1 MSVYIYLP
9 LKSYNLNFLNLTS
22 LKMHPP
28 QILEF
33 YVTVQYFYSSFFSWY
48 KMYMSC
54 NMKIWIIHTS
64 QSICRDQC
72 RHLEPTAGSGNGD
85 IYPSSP
91 SWGGLSETASHRLR
105 CLNTWSLVCSV
116 VWGGFGDVGL
126 LEEACHCGR
135 DLRCQGPKPGLMTLS
150 CWCLRIQM

>member
-1 MSVYIYLP
+1 MSLFSIFIVL
-9 LKSYNLNFLNLTS
+9 
-22 LKMHPP
+22 
-28 QILEF
+28 
-33 YVTVQYFYSSFFSWY
+33 FFSWY

-85 IYPSSP
+85 IDPSSP
-91 SWGGLSETASHRLR
+91 SWGGLSETVSHRLR

-135 DLRCQGPKPGLMTLS
+135 ALQAYSLCLLPFCSLS
-150 CWCLRIQM
+150 ALCVWFRMGSIRYLFLPPCLIHATVFLLLSVVE